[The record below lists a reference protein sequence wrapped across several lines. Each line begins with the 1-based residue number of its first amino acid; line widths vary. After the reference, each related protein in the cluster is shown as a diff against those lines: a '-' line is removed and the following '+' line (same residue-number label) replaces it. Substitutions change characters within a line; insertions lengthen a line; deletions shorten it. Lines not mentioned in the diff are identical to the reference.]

1 MTLGKGL
8 GNPIGVDQRTISR
21 EYGYFTNVLIDIDLA
36 KPVPDRITV
45 KEEGGKEFMQLVEIP
60 KFPDYYHH
68 CKGIGHAITQC
79 RGLRKAFQSP
89 EGEGTSGREK
99 GAQVEENGNAALQ
112 GRDNRA
118 PGEQQRAANEECERM
133 RTTNN
138 ERGTSQTQ
146 KEAATAEGVTRKQND
161 KEDCTEVRGGDE
173 INFVE
178 PTTAAG
184 SQGVFTSPVATSNIF
199 GVLEVLDDGTEG
211 VHEGV
216 RGEPDTNQQ

>member
-1 MTLGKGL
+1 M
-8 GNPIGVDQRTISR
+8 
-21 EYGYFTNVLIDIDLA
+21 
-36 KPVPDRITV
+36 
-45 KEEGGKEFMQLVEIP
+45 KEN
-60 KFPDYYHH
+60 
-68 CKGIGHAITQC
+68 
-79 RGLRKAFQSP
+79 R
-89 EGEGTSGREK
+89 
-99 GAQVEENGNAALQ
+99 NAALQ

-161 KEDCTEVRGGDE
+161 KEDCIEVRGGEE
-173 INFVE
+173 IKCVE

-184 SQGVFTSPVATSNIF
+184 SQGVFTSPVVTSNIF
-199 GVLEVLDDGTEG
+199 GVLEGLDDGTEG

-216 RGEPDTNQQ
+216 RGEPDTNQQRPGTQSVTEENNLGVDRVPETQSIARKEINLVKERMANPSMIPVLKGRTKLLVSR